1 MKQPAQLINP
11 QEAEARV
18 AARYRVLL
26 TLWIAMLVSLSTFL
40 VVVLVVPGSGQP
52 NQTLTFALLGV
63 GLVAVIVSVVLKSKL
78 LKQAIEKQQLQ
89 SLVNAYLLGF
99 ALCEAA
105 AIFGVLDHF
114 VTGSVYYAFAFITA
128 AIGMLLHF
136 PKKEHLR
143 AVAFPQS

>member
-1 MKQPAQLINP
+1 MKEPAQLINP

-26 TLWIAMLVSLSTFL
+26 TLWIAMLLSVSSFL
-40 VVVLVVPGSGQP
+40 VVVLVVSGSGQP

-63 GLVAVIVSVVLKSKL
+63 GLVAVIVSAVLKSKL

-89 SLVNAYLLGF
+89 SLVKAYILGF

-114 VTGSVYYAFAFITA
+114 VTGSFYYPFAFITA
-128 AIGMLLHF
+128 TIGMLLHF